1 MLRHG
6 QPFESD
12 DFFLGIEDTMKK
24 RPDALVVLAIIF
36 ATGVLVSTLTHGGN
50 QPDLERYAQSA
61 GVSIKADQSR

>member
-1 MLRHG
+1 
-6 QPFESD
+6 
-12 DFFLGIEDTMKK
+12 MKK

-61 GVSIKADQSR
+61 GVSIKADQSQ